1 MFLGKL
7 NVGMVLLAA
16 ILLFS
21 ACTPTGGIVILENPN
36 GTGFTMN
43 QTKFHGTNKCQLS
56 LAAGDVLQVEVSR
69 SGGEMGLVI
78 SGMRGSEPYAG
89 SSLPARIFTIGIS
102 ETDEYVF
109 RVSGENATGRI
120 TVKNLGK
127 KAE

>member
-7 NVGMVLLAA
+7 NVGMVLRAA

-21 ACTPTGGIVILENPN
+21 ACTPTGSIVILENPN

-43 QTKFHGTNKCQLS
+43 LTKFHGTNKCQLS

-78 SGMRGSEPYAG
+78 SGMRGSEPYAEAVCPPA
-89 SSLPARIFTIGIS
+89 SSPLG
-102 ETDEYVF
+102 F
-109 RVSGENATGRI
+109 RKQMNMYSG
-120 TVKNLGK
+120 
-127 KAE
+127 

>member
-21 ACTPTGGIVILENPN
+21 ACTPTGSIVILENPN

-43 QTKFHGTNKCQLS
+43 LTKFHGTNKCQLS

-69 SGGEMGLVI
+69 SGGEMGLGDQRYARQRTV
-78 SGMRGSEPYAG
+78 RGKQS
-89 SSLPARIFTIGIS
+89 ARPHLHHWDFGN
-102 ETDEYVF
+102 
-109 RVSGENATGRI
+109 R
-120 TVKNLGK
+120 
-127 KAE
+127 